1 MCNVLVYLCGYQTKT
16 NDRNLLRIFLHYLTF
31 WVEEFVFQ
39 IIFEMLR
46 SLKLRS
52 GSRLCAG
59 LTRGVVTSQPIDP
72 KWAELSK
79 KELKGKDPEKL
90 VWHTAE
96 GIAIKPIYTANDLA
110 GLDPE
115 LPGQFPF
122 TRGPY
127 PTMYAQRPWTIRQ
140 AITT

>member
-1 MCNVLVYLCGYQTKT
+1 
-16 NDRNLLRIFLHYLTF
+16 
-31 WVEEFVFQ
+31 
-39 IIFEMLR
+39 
-46 SLKLRS
+46 
-52 GSRLCAG
+52 
-59 LTRGVVTSQPIDP
+59 VTSQPIDP

-96 GIAIKPIYTANDLA
+96 GIAIKPIYTPNDVS

-115 LPGQFPF
+115 LPGQYPF

-140 AITT
+140 VTTFPRLSLIFFHWL